1 MEIVVKPKNIYNLD
15 KYIKMKAN
23 AFIFGIK
30 DYCVNATSV
39 VDVKTLSHI
48 KNKLPKD
55 IKLFVSIDKNIFNKD
70 LEKLE
75 KILLQLEKLNL
86 DGILF
91 YDVALLSLRDKL
103 NIKTPFI
110 WNQNFFVTNYKTI
123 NYYKDNLNVNS
134 CVLSNEITIEE
145 IEEISKNVDSNLFIN
160 AFGYQLMAFSKRK
173 LITSYFKNIKGINMR
188 KEHFLK
194 DKNGSYMIK
203 EEKDGTAFITGKIT
217 NYFSEIKSFKK
228 LGVNYVILD
237 EKNVPN
243 YKFLKVIDIFYKEIN
258 DIKSDIKIEDLF
270 DNLGTGFL
278 HQKTIYKVK

>member
-1 MEIVVKPKNIYNLD
+1 MEIVVKPKDINNID
-15 KYIKMKAN
+15 KYLEMKAN

-30 DYCVNATSV
+30 NYSVNTTST
-39 VDVKTLSHI
+39 VDFKTLSHM
-48 KNKLPKD
+48 KNTLPKEVK
-55 IKLFVSIDKNIFNKD
+55 IFVSIDKNIFNKD
-70 LEKLE
+70 LKNLE
-75 KILLQLEKLNL
+75 EVLLQLETLNL

-91 YDVALLSLRDKL
+91 YDIALLRLRDKL
-103 NIKTPFI
+103 KLKTPLI

-145 IEEISKNVDSNLFIN
+145 IEEITKNTTSKLFVN

-173 LITSYFKNIKGINMR
+173 LITSYFNKIKTLNLK
-188 KEHFLK
+188 KEHMLK
-194 DKNGSYMIK
+194 DKNGTYMIK
-203 EEKDGTAFITGKIT
+203 EEKDGTAFITSKIT
-217 NYFSEIKSFKK
+217 NYFSVLKTLKN
-228 LGVNYVILD
+228 LGVSYVILD
-237 EKNVPN
+237 EKNIPN

-258 DIKSDIKIEDLF
+258 DLKVEDNLDDLF